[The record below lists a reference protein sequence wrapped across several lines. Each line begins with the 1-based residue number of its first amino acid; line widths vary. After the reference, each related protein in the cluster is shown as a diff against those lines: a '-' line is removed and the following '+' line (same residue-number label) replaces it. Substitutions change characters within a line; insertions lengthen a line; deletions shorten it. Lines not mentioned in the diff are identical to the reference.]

1 MEIIAVLALSALVW
15 LLWQLWQAKRFNRF
29 KSYIDKDLKPK
40 VIEQIIEEL
49 NETRSDTLPNNEV
62 HQAATIFYWC
72 QYKSRLLEAALKR
85 DIITQEWLKET
96 GNLRNAQHLF
106 FIEKQ
111 FR

>member
-29 KSYIDKDLKPK
+29 KAYIEKELKPK
-40 VIEQIIEEL
+40 VIERIIEEL
-49 NETRSDTLPNNEV
+49 DETRSEVFPNNEV
-62 HQAATIFYWC
+62 HQKATIFYWC

-85 DIITQEWLKET
+85 DIITQDWLKET

-106 FIEKQ
+106 YIEKQ